1 MRKISAEM
9 PSNPQQN
16 HPGMESN
23 ASIASDVAT
32 MAAAGDLPS
41 RMGMRAVSFFGP
53 FWIKCSDAG
62 GASALLGSRLVAGSN
77 GFGGAPVGFG
87 RGCKTG
93 ASAVCGSNPGG
104 RRNIVSGLWG
114 SGIRTVSF
122 FGSAMTNQVAPR
134 KIAGN
139 PFIVTP

>member
-23 ASIASDVAT
+23 ASIESDVAT
-32 MAAAGDLPS
+32 IAAAGDLPS
-41 RMGMRAVSFFGP
+41 RMGMRAVSF
-53 FWIKCSDAG
+53 WIKFPDAG

-93 ASAVCGSNPGG
+93 ASTVCGSNPGG

-122 FGSAMTNQVAPR
+122 FGSAMTNQIAPR
-134 KIAGN
+134 KITEN
-139 PFIVTP
+139 SLIVTP